1 MQIDSATL
9 YLFIKELQKIVI
21 PAQVRQIHQVDN
33 RIMDIELF
41 CPNAKPVHLLLNTH
55 TPPVVYLTSKNKM
68 QNQYTPSQT
77 FCMTLRKH
85 LEGSRLSHVE
95 QIEMDRIVA
104 FSFDRI
110 EAGGEIVTKTLWAEL
125 LPAAPNLILT
135 EQDRI
140 IDACLRGKKL
150 DRLLVPGETYQLPS
164 GSTRM
169 NFMKFSKEEIRNI
182 LDYSKT
188 GELSL
193 DAWLFATFNGFSR
206 FLADELAAKAG
217 IPADISLSAL
227 TNDEEEA
234 LLSAF
239 ADLKDAIESSDA
251 LHIYHRK
258 GKSIVSPISL
268 STLSLEE
275 TTEPI
280 IPWLEKEAET
290 SGGTIAAALAE
301 YQKKIHTLIKRE
313 ERKLKKISEEM
324 QETEKIDQYKLWGN
338 LLSIYAYEK
347 LNGRKEMKVQN
358 LFNDPPTEETI
369 PVDPLLSVT
378 ANGQL
383 YFKKYNKMKTR
394 LIIGEEKREECAE
407 KIRYLQETLYFSEDV
422 KTKKDLDALKEE
434 LKGTG
439 IEKLPGKKTT
449 DAKKKKGKNEPMVET
464 ISIDGFKV
472 HMGRNN
478 TQNEYL
484 TLHMAGKNDLWFH
497 AKAIPGSHVVIE
509 TEGLSVPPSTIEK
522 VAALAAWHSKGKNS
536 GKVDIDYTAIRYVKK
551 IPNGP
556 PGLVNY
562 THQKTIVAIPTETK
576 DLIDHN

>member
-227 TNDEEEA
+227 TNDKEEA

-439 IEKLPGKKTT
+439 IEKLPGKKNA

>member
-169 NFMKFSKEEIRNI
+169 NFMKFSKEEIGNI

-227 TNDEEEA
+227 TNDKEEA

-239 ADLKDAIESSDA
+239 ADLKEAIESSDA

>member
-439 IEKLPGKKTT
+439 IEKLPGKKNADT
-449 DAKKKKGKNEPMVET
+449 KKKKGRNEPMVET

>member
-239 ADLKDAIESSDA
+239 AELKDAIESSDA

-439 IEKLPGKKTT
+439 IEKLPGKKNA

>member
-188 GELSL
+188 GALSL

-217 IPADISLSAL
+217 IPADISLSTL

-239 ADLKDAIESSDA
+239 ADLKDAIENSDA

-439 IEKLPGKKTT
+439 IEKLPGKKNA

>member
-239 ADLKDAIESSDA
+239 ADLKDAIENSDA

-439 IEKLPGKKTT
+439 IEKLPGKKNA

>member
-434 LKGTG
+434 LKGTD
-439 IEKLPGKKTT
+439 IEKLPGKKNA

>member
-182 LDYSKT
+182 LDYSKI

-227 TNDEEEA
+227 TNDKEEA

-239 ADLKDAIESSDA
+239 TDLKDAIESSDA

>member
-41 CPNAKPVHLLLNTH
+41 CPNAKPVHLVLNTH

-95 QIEMDRIVA
+95 QIEMDRILA

-164 GSTRM
+164 NSSRM

-182 LDYSKT
+182 LDYSKA
-188 GELSL
+188 GDLSL

-206 FLADELAAKAG
+206 FLADDLAKKAG
-217 IPADISLSAL
+217 IPADTLLSSLTAD
-227 TNDEEEA
+227 TEEA

-239 ADLKDAIESSDA
+239 EELKAAIESSDA
-251 LHIYHRK
+251 LHIYHRET

-268 STLSLEE
+268 STLTLEE
-275 TTEPI
+275 TIEPI

-301 YQKKIHTLIKRE
+301 YRKKIHTLIKRE
-313 ERKLKKISEEM
+313 ERKLKKIGEEM

-358 LFNDPPTEETI
+358 LFNDPPTEESI

-394 LIIGEEKREECAE
+394 LIIGEEKQEECAE
-407 KIRYLQETLYFSEDV
+407 KINYLKETLYFSEEV
-422 KTKKDLDALKEE
+422 KTKKDLDALKDE

-439 IEKLPGKKTT
+439 IEKLPGKKAPA
-449 DAKKKKGKNEPMVET
+449 DKKKKAKNEPALET
-464 ISIDGFKV
+464 LSIDGFKV
-472 HMGRNN
+472 YLGHNN

-484 TLHMAGKNDLWFH
+484 TLHKAGKNDLWFH

-509 TEGLSVPPSTIEK
+509 TDGMPIPPSTIEK

-562 THQKTIVAIPTETK
+562 THQKTIVAIPTEAK
-576 DLIDHN
+576 DLID

>member
-182 LDYSKT
+182 LDYSKI

-206 FLADELAAKAG
+206 FLADELAAKSG
-217 IPADISLSAL
+217 IPADISLSTL
-227 TNDEEEA
+227 TNDEEDA

-239 ADLKDAIESSDA
+239 AELKDAIESSDA

>member
-9 YLFIKELQKIVI
+9 YLFIKELQKIDI

-206 FLADELAAKAG
+206 FLADELAVKAG

-439 IEKLPGKKTT
+439 IEKLPGKKNA

>member
-169 NFMKFSKEEIRNI
+169 NFMKFSEEEIRNI
-182 LDYSKT
+182 LDYSKI

-206 FLADELAAKAG
+206 FLADELAQKAG
-217 IPADISLSAL
+217 IPADISLSTL
-227 TNDEEEA
+227 TNDEEDA

-239 ADLKDAIESSDA
+239 AELKDAIESSDA

-258 GKSIVSPISL
+258 GKFIVSPISL

-347 LNGRKEMKVQN
+347 LNGRKEIRVQN

-439 IEKLPGKKTT
+439 IEKLPGKKNA
-449 DAKKKKGKNEPMVET
+449 DAKKKKRKNEPMVET

>member
-9 YLFIKELQKIVI
+9 YLFIKELQKIVV
-21 PAQVRQIHQVDN
+21 PAQVRQIHQIDN

-55 TPPVVYLTSKNKM
+55 TPPIVYVTSKSKV

-95 QIEMDRIVA
+95 QIEMDRILA

-125 LPAAPNLILT
+125 LPASPNLILT
-135 EQDRI
+135 EKDEI
-140 IDACLRGKKL
+140 IDACLRGRKL
-150 DRLLVPGETYQLPS
+150 DRLLVPGETYHLPA
-164 GSTRM
+164 GSDRM
-169 NFMKFSKEEIRNI
+169 NFMKFTKEELKNI
-182 LDYSKT
+182 LDYSKESEHT
-188 GELSL
+188 L
-193 DAWLFATFNGFSR
+193 DSWIFSTFNGFSR
-206 FLADELAAKAG
+206 FLADELALKAG
-217 IPADISLSAL
+217 VPADIPLSSL
-227 TNDEEEA
+227 TDEEENRV
-234 LLSAF
+234 LSAF
-239 ADLKDAIESSDA
+239 EEIKAAITASDT
-251 LHIYHRK
+251 LHIYHREK

-268 STLSLEE
+268 STLDLEE
-275 TTEPI
+275 TQAAI
-280 IPWLEKEAET
+280 IPWLEQEAES
-290 SGGTIAAALAE
+290 SGGTIAAQVME

-313 ERKLKKISEEM
+313 ERKLKKINEEM
-324 QETEKIDQYKLWGN
+324 RETEKIEQYKLWGN

-347 LNGRKEMKVQN
+347 LQGRKEMKVQN
-358 LFNDPPTEETI
+358 LFEDPPTEEII

-394 LIIGEEKREECAE
+394 LVIGEEKLTECRE
-407 KIRYLQETLYFSEDV
+407 KIQYLEETLYFTSQV

-434 LKGTG
+434 LKGSG
-439 IEKLPGKKTT
+439 IEKLPGRKNMSGG
-449 DAKKKKGKNEPMVET
+449 KKKSKNEPPIESF
-464 ISIDGFKV
+464 SIDGFKIY
-472 HMGRNN
+472 MGRNN

-484 TLHMAGKNDLWFH
+484 TLHKAGKNDLWFH
-497 AKAIPGSHVVIE
+497 AKAIPGSHLVIE
-509 TEGLSVPPSTIEK
+509 TDGASVPPETIEK
-522 VAALAAWHSKGKNS
+522 VAALAAYHSKGKDS
-536 GKVDIDYTAIRYVKK
+536 TKVDVDYTAIRYVKK

-562 THQKTIVAIPTETK
+562 THQKTIVAIPTALTNLEK
-576 DLIDHN
+576 